1 MTIDRTVCATSLR
14 FGCAASSYFGAS
26 ACGRPCSRSNA
37 AFTVLVYEVE
47 ARTVSVH
54 PGTQIV

>member
-1 MTIDRTVCATSLR
+1 MTIDRTGYATSVH

-26 ACGRPCSRSNA
+26 ACRRPCSRSNA
-37 AFTVLVYEVE
+37 AFTVLVYEVA